1 MQKPSLAHKLFA
13 LIRNVHCRVQAWL
26 HELNKQRKAQE
37 VMQAAQAPQYAFS
50 EGTAAEYLTAAVRS
64 GYMDKLAQGGAARC
78 RLFLCSWSARLL

>member
-1 MQKPSLAHKLFA
+1 M
-13 LIRNVHCRVQAWL
+13 QAWL

-78 RLFLCSWSARLL
+78 RLIPCMQCTSLL